1 MPAPTFDA
9 HLNLAVSS
17 IAVAPSP
24 PTSGTSITVGSGEG
38 ARFPAVPFNATIGQP
53 AALLTPLNAEIVR
66 VTAKSGDV
74 FTITRAQEGTAARSI
89 AVGDLIGATITSK
102 VITDIEGAFT
112 GVARTDLPNTYT
124 QVQTI
129 QAAGAPSL
137 YFYDTSQV
145 PNSRVFQ
152 LADYSQT
159 FLIQAMND
167 ALNAVTSTPLTL
179 TRAGDAQIW
188 RDVYEKQRTTPLGHW
203 IDVPFNAANFTA
215 NVGSWT
221 VSSGNV
227 LSYAYALIGK
237 TLLLIFDV
245 INTSVSGTPGWL
257 GVAVPGGVTL
267 AGGQQETRCAEV
279 LDGGTISG
287 TPFVRGDGTSVL
299 KIYKDPAGAAW
310 TNGSGNTVISFSAA
324 LRLA

>member
-9 HLNLAVSS
+9 HRNLAVSS

-24 PTSGTSITVGSGEG
+24 ATSGTSITVGSGEG
-38 ARFPAVPFNATIGQP
+38 GRFPAVPFNATIGQP

-66 VTAKSGDV
+66 VTAVSGDV

-112 GVARTDLPNTYT
+112 GVARTDLPNVYT
-124 QVQTI
+124 QAQTI

-137 YFYDTSQV
+137 YFSDTAQV

-167 ALNAVTSTPLTL
+167 ALSAVISTPLAL

-203 IDVPFNAANFTA
+203 ITVPFNASNFA
-215 NVGSWT
+215 GAGSMVWT
-221 VSSGNV
+221 VTAGQVAFN
-227 LSYAYALIGK
+227 AYTLIGK
-237 TLLLIFDV
+237 TMIWQLGIAGSSLSGTAATSLLLTI
-245 INTSVSGTPGWL
+245 
-257 GVAVPGGVTL
+257 PGGL
-267 AGGQQETRCAEV
+267 NSSGGFGQ
-279 LDGGTISG
+279 GT
-287 TPFVRGDGTSVL
+287 TFVRFYDGSTWKVAYAGLYGPTQISVM
-299 KIYKDPAGAAW
+299 IID
-310 TNGSGNTVISFSAA
+310 GSSMTLNSGSTYLYFT
-324 LRLA
+324 LPLML

>member
-112 GVARTDLPNTYT
+112 GVARTDLANVFTLA
-124 QVQTI
+124 QTLQYSNPSLELWDPSRATDAKRYRI
-129 QAAGAPSL
+129 IEANGSLNLAAVNDAGTAVVGAPGL
-137 YFYDTSQV
+137 ILDRLG
-145 PNSRVFQ
+145 NAAIG
-152 LADYSQT
+152 ADISEKG
-159 FLIQAMND
+159 
-167 ALNAVTSTPLTL
+167 
-179 TRAGDAQIW
+179 RA
-188 RDVYEKQRTTPLGHW
+188 YPMGHW
-203 IDVPFNAANFTA
+203 IGVPFNAANFTA
-215 NVGSWT
+215 SAGTWT

-227 LSYAYALIGK
+227 QRNSYMLVGKTMTWQVYLTSTSLSALASYLLITAPLPIVANSGWARLGYCLSAGTLIGGP
-237 TLLLIFDV
+237 V
-245 INTSVSGTPGWL
+245 AYGYSGT
-257 GVAVPGGVTL
+257 TL
-267 AGGQQETRCAEV
+267 IV
-279 LDGGTISG
+279 DGATQTFG
-287 TPFVRGDGTSVL
+287 
-299 KIYKDPAGAAW
+299 AGAL
-310 TNGSGNTVISFSAA
+310 TIGFTVMLELS
-324 LRLA
+324 